1 MYECTPIG
9 TVHTPFETS
18 VDAPRQG
25 CLADI
30 EGELV
35 LEPRYTA
42 GLEHL
47 EVGDA
52 LDVVWFAD
60 QADRETLRINGG
72 RKGVFSSRS
81 QDRPNPI
88 CITRCEVLAIDE
100 NRLRLC
106 GVDML
111 DSTPVLDLKVPLRAQ
126 C

>member
-9 TVHTPFETS
+9 TVHTPFETPG
-18 VDAPRQG
+18 DAPRQG
-25 CLADI
+25 SLADA

-42 GLEHL
+42 GLERL
-47 EVGDA
+47 ESGDG
-52 LDVVWFAD
+52 LDVIWFAD
-60 QADRETLRINGG
+60 QADRETLRIDGG

-100 NRLRLC
+100 NRLGLR

-111 DSTPVLDLKVPLRAQ
+111 DGTPVLDLKVPLRAQ